1 MSITLKNRITIIQ
14 KLRLT
19 TASPFNQLNPGDVID
34 IVYPFGDIKW
44 LAGVTAL
51 MKIYK
56 EGTLVGENKTIQ
68 LRNNLSNFLILP
80 ESFKSGFEYEELFY
94 SQYRLN
100 LIISGQFKVKELKK
114 KTSAFFFKT
123 LKPGDEF
130 ELQLDLDSGGTPLIH
145 IYQDGKL
152 CHREI
157 ASRLQKT
164 IVNNFELE
172 QLN

>member
-14 KLRLT
+14 KLRKT
-19 TASPFNQLNPGDVID
+19 SASPFNELKPGEVID
-34 IVYPFGDIKW
+34 IEYPFGDIKY
-44 LAGVTAL
+44 LAGITAL

-80 ESFKSGFEYEELFY
+80 EFFKPGFEHEELFY
-94 SQYRLN
+94 SKWALN

-114 KTSAFFFKT
+114 KTSAFFFKE

-145 IYQDGKL
+145 VYQDGKL
-152 CHREI
+152 CHKEM
-157 ASRLQKT
+157 ASRLQKVL
-164 IVNNFELE
+164 INNFELE